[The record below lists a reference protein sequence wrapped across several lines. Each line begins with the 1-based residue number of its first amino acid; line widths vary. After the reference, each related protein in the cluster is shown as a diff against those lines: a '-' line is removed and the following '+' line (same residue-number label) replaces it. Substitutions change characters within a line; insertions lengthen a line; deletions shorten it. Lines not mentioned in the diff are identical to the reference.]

1 MFGDAG
7 LPCGI
12 HPTTRAGPTL
22 HHILRFAP
30 YCAGPRC
37 TFHLV
42 CTGVRSEPLEKFNMA
57 TPWILLSAITNTAR
71 LSTVLQILLF
81 LPLTLSTLSTPA
93 FLVCSLGLTL
103 HALVHGTMHLLMPW
117 LSPMLSFMQ
126 LPMHPV
132 VLLTT
137 FNLFSTPRQ
146 SLLTASSWW
155 GKCLRWSSP
164 LFVGMEGMASLLVI
178 QFTGRKGKEVAEQGE
193 SAQFGLL
200 VGAAAA
206 YVAASWW
213 LVVTYPVVAVTP
225 LSSTLVGAAVTTLVF
240 LTLIGFAVR
249 RTNVIETAG
258 LALYVAYNIWLCSE
272 TGDSDG
278 YGEGWIHISS
288 TYAPLAANI
297 MPHLQTLVNFI
308 RHTLPKPLL
317 VSLLYRLSVLH
328 LASRILPLIG
338 GDSWAGEA
346 GVDDG
351 WDERPSSR
359 VTTALLT
366 YRQTIF
372 VTVYSHLLLL
382 DHTSQVWWRWTNI
395 FFTLAAWSVEILLTG
410 EDDDLGVKWKV
421 D

>member
-1 MFGDAG
+1 
-7 LPCGI
+7 
-12 HPTTRAGPTL
+12 
-22 HHILRFAP
+22 
-30 YCAGPRC
+30 
-37 TFHLV
+37 
-42 CTGVRSEPLEKFNMA
+42 MA
-57 TPWILLSAITNTAR
+57 APWILLSAITNSAR

-93 FLVCSLGLTL
+93 FLICSLGLTL
-103 HALVHGTMHLLMPW
+103 HALIHGTMHLLLPW

-137 FNLFSTPRQ
+137 FNLFSTPHKG
-146 SLLTASSWW
+146 LLTASAWW

-178 QFTGRKGKEVAEQGE
+178 QFTGRKAMNFAEQEE
-193 SAQFGLL
+193 SMQFGLL

-206 YVAASWW
+206 YVASAWW
-213 LVVTYPVVAVTP
+213 LVVTYPAAAVTP
-225 LSSTLVGAAVTTLVF
+225 LSSTLVGAAITSLVF

-249 RTNVIETAG
+249 RTNVVESAG

-288 TYAPLAANI
+288 TYSSAPLVANI
-297 MPHLQTLVNFI
+297 MPHLHTLVSFI

-317 VSLLYRLSVLH
+317 VSLAYRLLVLH

-346 GVDDG
+346 GVDGG
-351 WDERPSSR
+351 WDERP
-359 VTTALLT
+359 
-366 YRQTIF
+366 
-372 VTVYSHLLLL
+372 
-382 DHTSQVWWRWTNI
+382 
-395 FFTLAAWSVEILLTG
+395 AAWAVEIILTG
-410 EDDDLGVKWKV
+410 EDDDIGVKAWKV

>member
-1 MFGDAG
+1 
-7 LPCGI
+7 
-12 HPTTRAGPTL
+12 
-22 HHILRFAP
+22 
-30 YCAGPRC
+30 
-37 TFHLV
+37 
-42 CTGVRSEPLEKFNMA
+42 
-57 TPWILLSAITNTAR
+57 
-71 LSTVLQILLF
+71 
-81 LPLTLSTLSTPA
+81 
-93 FLVCSLGLTL
+93 
-103 HALVHGTMHLLMPW
+103 
-117 LSPMLSFMQ
+117 
-126 LPMHPV
+126 MHPV

-137 FNLFSTPRQ
+137 FNLFSTPHK
-146 SLLTASSWW
+146 SLLAASAWW

-178 QFTGRKGKEVAEQGE
+178 QFTGRKAKDFAEEGE
-193 SAQFGLL
+193 SMQFGLL

-206 YVAASWW
+206 YVASAWW
-213 LVVTYPVVAVTP
+213 LVVTYPAAAVTP
-225 LSSTLVGAAVTTLVF
+225 LSSTLVGAAITTLVF
-240 LTLIGFAVR
+240 LTFIGFAVR
-249 RTNVIETAG
+249 RTNVIESAG

-288 TYAPLAANI
+288 TYAPLIANI
-297 MPHLQTLVNFI
+297 MPHLHTLVSFI

-317 VSLLYRLSVLH
+317 VSLFYRLLVLQ

-346 GVDDG
+346 GVADG

-359 VTTALLT
+359 VTTVLLT

-395 FFTLAAWSVEILLTG
+395 FFTLAAWAVEILLTG
-410 EDDDLGVKWKV
+410 EDDDIGVKAWKV

>member
-1 MFGDAG
+1 
-7 LPCGI
+7 
-12 HPTTRAGPTL
+12 
-22 HHILRFAP
+22 
-30 YCAGPRC
+30 
-37 TFHLV
+37 
-42 CTGVRSEPLEKFNMA
+42 MA

-71 LSTVLQILLF
+71 MSTVLQILLF

-103 HALVHGTMHLLMPW
+103 HALVHGTMHLLLPW

-137 FNLFSTPRQ
+137 FNLFSTPRE
-146 SLLTASSWW
+146 SLLTMSAWW

-164 LFVGMEGMASLLVI
+164 LFVGMEGLASLLVI
-178 QFTGRKGKEVAEQGE
+178 QFTGRKGKELAEQGE
-193 SAQFGLL
+193 GAQFGLL

-206 YVAASWW
+206 YVASAWW
-213 LVVTYPVVAVTP
+213 LVATYPVVAITP
-225 LSSTLVGAAVTTLVF
+225 LSSTLVGAAITSLAF

-249 RTNVIETAG
+249 RTNVIESAG

-288 TYAPLAANI
+288 TYAPLVANI
-297 MPHLQTLVNFI
+297 MPHLHTLVSFI

-317 VSLLYRLSVLH
+317 VSLFYRLLVLH

-338 GDSWAGEA
+338 GDTWADEA
-346 GVDDG
+346 GVGGG

-359 VTTALLT
+359 VTTVLLT

-382 DHTSQVWWRWTNI
+382 DHTSQVWWRWTNV
-395 FFTLAAWSVEILLTG
+395 FFTLAAWAVEILLTG
-410 EDDDLGVKWKV
+410 DDDDIRVKTWKL